1 MYCSP
6 SSSTASFVGSPVFGQ
21 SKAIVRSLGSAVDGR
36 FTASTAEG
44 VVAAAEGEAA
54 ADVAVPSDCWIL
66 SEFVE
71 ELLLQAVRRR
81 AAVRAVV
88 ATAVAV
94 GRVVRDT

>member
-1 MYCSP
+1 
-6 SSSTASFVGSPVFGQ
+6 
-21 SKAIVRSLGSAVDGR
+21 
-36 FTASTAEG
+36 
-44 VVAAAEGEAA
+44 
-54 ADVAVPSDCWIL
+54 L

-81 AAVRAVV
+81 AAAKAVV

>member
-1 MYCSP
+1 LSAR
-6 SSSTASFVGSPVFGQ
+6 TASFFGSPVCWS
-21 SKAIVRSLGSAVDGR
+21 SKTFCAPCGSAITGR
-36 FTASTAEG
+36 RAALEAVG
-44 VVAAAEGEAA
+44 VEVVVEAVGVAGE
-54 ADVAVPSDCWIL
+54 VVIL

>member
-1 MYCSP
+1 
-6 SSSTASFVGSPVFGQ
+6 VGWVGGGEVVVE
-21 SKAIVRSLGSAVDGR
+21 ALGVAG
-36 FTASTAEG
+36 E
-44 VVAAAEGEAA
+44 VV
-54 ADVAVPSDCWIL
+54 IL

>member
-1 MYCSP
+1 
-6 SSSTASFVGSPVFGQ
+6 
-21 SKAIVRSLGSAVDGR
+21 
-36 FTASTAEG
+36 
-44 VVAAAEGEAA
+44 
-54 ADVAVPSDCWIL
+54 L